1 MFDDIGNWLRDYSQ
15 AMDIAGLSKLSKQT
29 ILNLVSFVVSQIAS
43 VSAAQSPNLSL
54 AGNGSRLPRPRV
66 CDW

>member
-1 MFDDIGNWLRDYSQ
+1 MVDDTGNWLRDYSQ

-54 AGNGSRLPRPRV
+54 AGNGTRFPRSRIRY
-66 CDW
+66 W